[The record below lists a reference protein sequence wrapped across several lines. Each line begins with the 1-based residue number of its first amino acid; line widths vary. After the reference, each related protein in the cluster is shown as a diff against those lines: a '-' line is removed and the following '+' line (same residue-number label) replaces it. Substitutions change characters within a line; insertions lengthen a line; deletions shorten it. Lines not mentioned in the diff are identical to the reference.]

1 MTTRD
6 TAGEGAEA
14 AMASLG
20 AWSRGT
26 AAIAAEMTG
35 YAKELMKESAE
46 AWEKLARAKG
56 IDRAMEVQAEYLK
69 SAYAHFIAHATR
81 LGELYV
87 DLAKESYRPVE
98 NALAKAKI
106 TT

>member
-1 MTTRD
+1 MTTTD
-6 TAGEGAEA
+6 HAGGGADA

-35 YAKELMKESAE
+35 YAKESLKESAE
-46 AWEKLARAKG
+46 AWEKLACAKG
-56 IDRAMEVQAEYLK
+56 IDRAMEVQGAYMK
-69 SAYAHFIAHATR
+69 SAYAHFVAHATR

-87 DLAKESYRPVE
+87 DLAKESYKPVE
-98 NALAKAKI
+98 NALARAKI

>member
-1 MTTRD
+1 M
-6 TAGEGAEA
+6 
-14 AMASLG
+14 
-20 AWSRGT
+20 
-26 AAIAAEMTG
+26 
-35 YAKELMKESAE
+35 AE

-87 DLAKESYRPVE
+87 DLAKSYRPVE